1 MVRTTLRIVRMVVKI
16 DRDDISM
23 GRIDI
28 RIERMVL
35 LMVLRIARKVCMI
48 LRGS

>member
-1 MVRTTLRIVRMVVKI
+1 MVRTTLRIVRMVVNI

-28 RIERMVL
+28 RIDRMVL
-35 LMVLRIARKVCMI
+35 FMVLRTARKVSMI